1 MSERLCQILKLKRR
15 VVNIPIC
22 GVGQSESRAKH
33 SVNAVI
39 SSRTSDYS
47 MEMRFLILQ
56 RLTSELPVVN
66 VPVSHWKIPT
76 DLQLADPGFNN
87 CGKIVLIIGAEH
99 FFSFLYERKRKR
111 ILLGPE
117 LPLLIDT
124 VFGWIVTGKVADAR
138 NHSINC
144 YVAATT
150 DNLEGVLEKF
160 WKIDS
165 MEDHHPWSKEEQDC
179 EAHFVHTH
187 ERAEDGRYIV
197 RLPRHVS
204 FDWMVGESESMALN
218 RFRKLEQ
225 KLGKNQV
232 IKEQYHSFMREYL
245 AMGHMRKVSV
255 EDTSTAKFGTAE
267 RKAYYLPHHA
277 VLKHASTTTKLR
289 VVFDGSA
296 CTDSGYSLNDALM
309 KGPILQDELLTLLL
323 RFRKH
328 QVALVG
334 DIEKMYRQVRIHNE
348 DTVFQRIFWR
358 FSVEDP
364 IEIYE
369 LLTVTYA
376 LTPSSFLATRVI
388 KQLAI
393 DEIGNHPEAC
403 AALERDMY
411 VDDYIGG
418 AASVESA
425 CYLRKEMDILTSK
438 SGFPLRKWCSNR
450 AEVLVG
456 IPIDQLG
463 TSLTISFDLDPE
475 ERIKALGITWEPE
488 SDQLRFVYNIDG
500 SESAWTR
507 RRILSAIARL
517 FVPFD
522 SIDFTGGNNRKNDHA
537 GVGITAN
544 ELG

>member
-1 MSERLCQILKLKRR
+1 
-15 VVNIPIC
+15 
-22 GVGQSESRAKH
+22 
-33 SVNAVI
+33 
-39 SSRTSDYS
+39 
-47 MEMRFLILQ
+47 
-56 RLTSELPVVN
+56 
-66 VPVSHWKIPT
+66 
-76 DLQLADPGFNN
+76 
-87 CGKIVLIIGAEH
+87 
-99 FFSFLYERKRKR
+99 
-111 ILLGPE
+111 
-117 LPLLIDT
+117 
-124 VFGWIVTGKVADAR
+124 
-138 NHSINC
+138 
-144 YVAATT
+144 
-150 DNLEGVLEKF
+150 
-160 WKIDS
+160 
-165 MEDHHPWSKEEQDC
+165 
-179 EAHFVHTH
+179 
-187 ERAEDGRYIV
+187 
-197 RLPRHVS
+197 
-204 FDWMVGESESMALN
+204 
-218 RFRKLEQ
+218 
-225 KLGKNQV
+225 
-232 IKEQYHSFMREYL
+232 
-245 AMGHMRKVSV
+245 MRKVSV
-255 EDTSTAKFGTAE
+255 KDTGTGKFGTAE

-277 VLKHASTTTKLR
+277 VLKNASTTTKLR

-309 KGPILQDELLTLLL
+309 KGPIIQDELLTLLL

-328 QVALVG
+328 QVALVV
-334 DIEKMYRQVRIHNE
+334 DIEKMY
-348 DTVFQRIFWR
+348 R

-369 LLTVTYA
+369 LLTVTYG

-438 SGFPLRKWCSNR
+438 GGFPLRKWCSNR

-507 RRILSAIARL
+507 RRILSAITRL
-517 FVPFD
+517 FDPLGLISPV
-522 SIDFTGGNNRKNDHA
+522 
-537 GVGITAN
+537 VITAKMIMQ
-544 ELG
+544 ELALLQTNWDNPVPPHIETKWINFHSQLNKLSELRISRFAFIAEWVDIQFHCFSDASELAYGACVYVRTVDQTGNFVRYSINVCDVFALNLHPSNNQWDNFQLFEYAPQDHSPSQESIIAGCSI